1 MKWIYAEVR
10 NVNDKPLASYKINP
24 NYIIAVDLN
33 ERKLIIRDFSH
44 ALYYNEE
51 DDDLILKL
59 IKDQTDE

>member
-10 NVNDKPLASYKINP
+10 NVIDRPLASYKINP

-33 ERKLIIRDFSH
+33 ERQLVVKDFEDP
-44 ALYYNEE
+44 LYYTEE

-59 IKDQTDE
+59 IKDE